1 MAYLFRTPAQQREM
15 LQTIGVP
22 SIDAL
27 LQQIPAPLQHRGLLN
42 LPPALT
48 EIELE
53 QYVRKLAADTDG
65 ASARTCFLGGGAY
78 EHFIPSV
85 VDEVTGR
92 GEFYTAYTPYQAE
105 ASQGS
110 LQAFFEYQSLICEL
124 TGMDVSNASL
134 YEGGS
139 AISEAVTMAMRSADR
154 RGNVVLCGGV
164 HPEAVQVV
172 STHVLHFGTEVRVV
186 PIVNGVTDHAALTK
200 LVDDQTAAIVVQD
213 PNFLG
218 ALEDVA
224 AVSALAHQHG
234 ALCIVSFDPIS
245 LGVLKRPGERGADI
259 AVAEGQSLGIPLQ

>member
-1 MAYLFRTPAQQREM
+1 MRR
-15 LQTIGVP
+15 
-22 SIDAL
+22 
-27 LQQIPAPLQHRGLLN
+27 
-42 LPPALT
+42 
-48 EIELE
+48 
-53 QYVRKLAADTDG
+53 LAADTTG

-78 EHFIPSV
+78 DHFIPSV
-85 VDEVTGR
+85 VDEITGR

-139 AISEAVTMAMRSADR
+139 AISEAVTMAMRSTDR
-154 RGNVVLCGGV
+154 RGNVVMCGGV

-172 STHVLHFGTEVRVV
+172 QTHVLHFGTEVRVAPV
-186 PIVNGVTDHAALTK
+186 ANGVTDAAALAK

-213 PNFLG
+213 PNVLG

-224 AVSALAHQHG
+224 AVSELAHQHG

-245 LGVLKRPGERGADI
+245 LGVLKRPADRGADI